1 MRHWLEIRT
10 WRRKVMPVLML
21 AVVFGCLPKRA
32 RGQENTSTLAERVK
46 AQAEMLK
53 LLEEAN
59 RLENEGQVD
68 AALPLVENALALSEK
83 SLGAE
88 DFSTAMVLTNLAR
101 LLEKKNE
108 FERAIP
114 HYERSLRILEKT
126 KGTEDSS
133 VVLPLSS
140 LASLYAKKGDDQRA
154 ETAYLRTLAIEEKT
168 LGTEHAKI
176 SLTLNAL
183 SLLYSKRGDFRR
195 AEPLLVRALAIRE
208 KASGPEDILVAVML
222 NNLATLYD
230 AQADYARAEPLYLRS
245 LAIYEKNAGVELQIT
260 RTLNNLAALYRSKG
274 DYAQAE
280 TLAQRALSLGEK
292 ALGPEHT
299 DVATS
304 LNNLGQLNFIKG
316 DLERAAQFFR
326 RALAIYEKAFGPE
339 HREVASALN
348 NLAIYHQERKEFAAA
363 EKLLQRTL
371 AIYEKMQGAEH
382 LEVATAL
389 DNLAVLYHEM
399 GDGVR
404 AETFVKRALQI
415 RERQLG
421 ANHPSVAMALN
432 NLAAIMEAG
441 GNYVDAEP
449 LYRRALEIEEKALG
463 ANHPTVASFLTNLST
478 LLWSKGDTVQAVN
491 SLTRVAEIREHH
503 LDYILATGSQE
514 QKRLYLSTLAG
525 ETDIN
530 IWLHIN
536 SAPKEQQALQLAFN
550 TILQRKGRALDAMS
564 DQVASLRRRLN
575 PEDRELLDQLSRAR
589 SALATLSLKGPDE
602 TTDTAQYRSEMS
614 RLEAEVQRLEAAV
627 SSRSAE
633 FRVQSQPVTL
643 ERVQQAIPAGA
654 ALVEMVSYRPFDSK
668 AQPGKRFG
676 SPHYAAYVLL
686 REGAARWVNLGE
698 ASPIDAEIAK
708 LRAAL
713 RDSGN
718 TKVRQAG
725 RAVDERVMR
734 PVRQLLGETR
744 MVFLSPDSELNLIPF
759 GALVD
764 EQNRFLVESYSF
776 TYLTSGRDLLRF
788 QSPSHSRQ
796 APLVMADP
804 LFGKAGNRT
813 PAPLAQTSKTGAN
826 RRSAELASVN
836 FIALPGTAEEA
847 QALGRILPNARVLT
861 GARATE
867 TALKAVDGPSILHVA
882 THGFFLDKP
891 RQAQRVQR
899 GNALGGNFNEA
910 LSETLRGENPL
921 LRSGL
926 ALAGANAGGGV
937 DDDGILTALEAS
949 ALDLWGTKLVVLS
962 ACETGIGEARKG
974 DGVYGLRRALVLA
987 GAESQVMSLWQVS
1000 DDATRDLMTQFYKA
1014 LQTGQGRSEALR
1026 QVQLKMLKDPEL
1038 SHPYYWASFIPAGE
1052 WRSLDR

>member
-1 MRHWLEIRT
+1 MT
-10 WRRKVMPVLML
+10 VMLLIVVL
-21 AVVFGCLPKRA
+21 GCLPGRV
-32 RGQENTSTLAERVK
+32 RGQESTSTLTERVK

-53 LLEEAN
+53 LVEEAAG
-59 RLENEGQVD
+59 LESQGQVD
-68 AALPLVENALALSEK
+68 AAIPLIEQALSLSEK
-83 SLGAE
+83 SQGLE
-88 DFSTAMVLTNLAR
+88 DANTGMVLVNLAR
-101 LLEKKNE
+101 LYEKKQE
-108 FERAIP
+108 VERSIGLYERA
-114 HYERSLRILEKT
+114 SSILEKT
-126 KGTEDSS
+126 KGPEDRT
-133 VVLPLSS
+133 VALPLGS
-140 LASLYAKKGDDQRA
+140 LAGLYAKKGDYERA
-154 ETAYLRTLAIEEKT
+154 EAMYRRTLSIQEKAS
-168 LGTEHAKI
+168 GPEDASV
-176 SLTLNAL
+176 SLTLNFLA
-183 SLLYSKRGDFRR
+183 SLLIRKGDFAQ
-195 AEPLLVRALAIRE
+195 AEPLLLRALAIRE
-208 KASGPEDILVAVML
+208 KVSGPEDILVAVML

-230 AQADYARAEPLYLRS
+230 TQADYARAEPAYLRS

-260 RTLNNLAALYRSKG
+260 RTLNNLAALYRSTG

-304 LNNLGQLNFIKG
+304 LNSLGQLNFIKG

-326 RALAIYEKAFGPE
+326 RALAIYEKALGPE

-371 AIYEKMQGAEH
+371 AIYEKTQGTEH

-399 GDGVR
+399 GDGAR

-421 ANHPSVAMALN
+421 DNHPSVAMALN
-432 NLAAIMEAG
+432 NLAAITEAG
-441 GNYVDAEP
+441 GDYVRAEP

-463 ANHPTVASFLTNLST
+463 ANHPTVAGFLTNLAT
-478 LLWSKGDTVQAVN
+478 MLWSKGDIGQAVN
-491 SLTRVAEIREHH
+491 SLTRVAEIREHN

-514 QKRLYLSTLAG
+514 QKRLYLATLAG
-525 ETDIN
+525 ETDIA

-536 SAPKEQQALQLAFN
+536 SAPKDQQALQLAFN

-589 SALATLSLKGPDE
+589 SALATLSLKGPGE
-602 TTDTAQYRSEMS
+602 TADTTQYRSEIS

-643 ERVQQAIPAGA
+643 ERVQQAIPSGA
-654 ALVEMVSYRPFDSK
+654 ALVEIVSYRPFESK

-676 SPHYAAYVLL
+676 PTRYAAYVLL
-686 REGAARWVNLGE
+686 KEGAARWVDLGE
-698 ASPIDAEIAK
+698 AAPIDAEIAK

-713 RDSGN
+713 RDSSN
-718 TKVRQAG
+718 TKVKQAG
-725 RAVDERVMR
+725 RALDERVMR

-764 EQNRFLVESYSF
+764 EQNRFLVERYSF
-776 TYLTSGRDLLRF
+776 TYLTSGRDLLRL
-788 QSPSHSRQ
+788 QSPPQSRQ

-804 LFGKAGNRT
+804 LFGKAVSRT
-813 PAPLAQTSKTGAN
+813 PAAVAKTSKASAN

-867 TALKAVDGPSILHVA
+867 AALKAVDGPTILHVA

-891 RQAQRVQR
+891 KPEQKVQR
-899 GNALGGNFNEA
+899 GVGRGGGFNEA

-926 ALAGANAGGGV
+926 ALAGANAGGG
-937 DDDGILTALEAS
+937 DDEDGILTALEAS

-1000 DDATRDLMTQFYKA
+1000 DDATRDLMTQFYTA

-1038 SHPYYWASFIPAGE
+1038 SHPYYWASFIPAGD
-1052 WRSLDR
+1052 WRSLNQR